1 MTHNNEGHLNIIKNT
16 FYFNLKAFFVFKI
29 FKFLSW
35 LFDHVEKQPDKIN
48 FKIYDATT
56 WKANNYNTHIG
67 QYLKMKQQGENDI
80 W

>member
-16 FYFNLKAFFVFKI
+16 FYFTLKAFFVFKI

-48 FKIYDATT
+48 FEIYDATT

-67 QYLKMKQQGENDI
+67 QYLKMKQQAENDI